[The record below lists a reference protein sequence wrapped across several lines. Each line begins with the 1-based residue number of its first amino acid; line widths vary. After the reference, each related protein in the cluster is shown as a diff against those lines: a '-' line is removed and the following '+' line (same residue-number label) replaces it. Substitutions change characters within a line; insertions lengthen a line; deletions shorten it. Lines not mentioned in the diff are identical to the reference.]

1 MGCSFVFT
9 TPSEPS
15 SIMLGLPE
23 GLLWV
28 PVLLVEGLDVLE
40 DV

>member
-1 MGCSFVFT
+1 MGFLSKFV
-9 TPSEPS
+9 TPSELS
-15 SIMLGLPE
+15 LTVLGLPE

-40 DV
+40 GV